1 MEFKMAAPT
10 IFVSSSVYGQ
20 ETLLDQVFA
29 VLKSYGYKVWM
40 SHKGTIPLNPKLSA
54 FENCIVGVEKA
65 DIVFGII
72 NGRYGSG
79 VIDGEPSI
87 THKEMESAISLEKH
101 RYFVVHRDVITARHL
116 LKQFRRDDKGNP
128 HPPSYFKKNPIF
140 DDVRVIDIY
149 DAATLADQPLEKR
162 KGNWVQQY
170 TDEASLLQFIESQFS
185 ELSRFTQDASPQ
197 TETFSP

>member
-1 MEFKMAAPT
+1 MEFRMAPPI

-20 ETLLDQVFA
+20 ESLLDQIFA

-40 SHKGTIPLNPKLSA
+40 SHKGTVPLNPKLSA
-54 FENCIVGVEKA
+54 FDNCIAGVEKA

-79 VIDGEPSI
+79 VIEGDLSI
-87 THKEMESAISLEKH
+87 THKEMESAISLEKA
-101 RYFVVHRDVITARHL
+101 RYFAVHRDVITARHL
-116 LKQFRRDDKGNP
+116 LKQFRRDANGNP

-140 DDVRVIDIY
+140 DDIRVIDIY
-149 DAATLADQPLEKR
+149 DAATLANQPLDQR

-185 ELSRFTQDASPQ
+185 EPSRFIDDATLQNEAPSQ
-197 TETFSP
+197 